1 VGGEQ
6 AHDGARGERPPLGH
20 RSAAVVDGGAELGV
34 AAGRAHTLVGCTGNH
49 KGPTATDSVVLF
61 TLSGGFR
68 TVPRMTRVRIVDVAE
83 SAGVSR
89 ATVTNALKGT
99 GRMTGRTREH
109 VLSVAAALGY
119 PLATDPCRQAPSR
132 TLALGVTTLGAE
144 EWNFAALPY
153 FAQVISG
160 AIASAHARGY
170 GLTVLPAAPAD
181 RRWHALVAD
190 GVLMLDPQ
198 EDDPVERLLR
208 ASDVPLVYVGR
219 PARPCV
225 GDVWVDN
232 DHDTVLWSV
241 LDRLRAEGARRIAL
255 IAGPGTDYYARRN
268 AEVYRTWS
276 AERGNDPLIAPLDH
290 PELGEALFAARRGER
305 PDAVYGIYES
315 AGRLAL
321 DAALRQGLRV
331 PDDVLVACM
340 SEDPAYAETAPPV
353 TTLSLSPRLAG
364 GLAVEALIQLIETGA
379 ARSNPPLP
387 TRLALRAST
396 RRA

>member
-1 VGGEQ
+1 
-6 AHDGARGERPPLGH
+6 
-20 RSAAVVDGGAELGV
+20 
-34 AAGRAHTLVGCTGNH
+34 
-49 KGPTATDSVVLF
+49 
-61 TLSGGFR
+61 
-68 TVPRMTRVRIVDVAE
+68 MTRVRIVDVAE
-83 SAGVSR
+83 TAGVSR

-119 PLATDPCRQAPSR
+119 PLTTDPRRPAPSR

-160 AIASAHARGY
+160 AVSSAHARGY

-198 EDDPVERLLR
+198 QDDPVERLLL
-208 ASDVPLVYVGR
+208 ATDLPVVYIGR
-219 PARPCV
+219 PACPEPS
-225 GDVWVDN
+225 DVWIDN
-232 DHDTVLWSV
+232 DHDTVMRSI
-241 LDRLRAEGARRIAL
+241 LDLLRSQGARRIAL
-255 IAGPGTDYYARRN
+255 IAGPGTDYYACRN
-268 AEVYRTWS
+268 TEIYRAWS
-276 AERGNDPLIAPLDH
+276 AEHGNDPLVAPLDH
-290 PELGEALFAARRGER
+290 PELGEALFATRRGER

-331 PDDVLVACM
+331 PADVLIACM
-340 SEDPAYAETAPPV
+340 SEDPAYAESDPPI

-364 GLAVEALIQLIETGA
+364 GLAVEALIQLIETGG
-379 ARSNPPLP
+379 ARPMPPLP
-387 TRLALRAST
+387 THLAIRTST
-396 RRA
+396 RRV

>member
-1 VGGEQ
+1 
-6 AHDGARGERPPLGH
+6 
-20 RSAAVVDGGAELGV
+20 
-34 AAGRAHTLVGCTGNH
+34 
-49 KGPTATDSVVLF
+49 
-61 TLSGGFR
+61 
-68 TVPRMTRVRIVDVAE
+68 MTRVRIVDVAKT
-83 SAGVSR
+83 AGVSR

-119 PLATDPCRQAPSR
+119 PLATDPRRLSPSR

-144 EWNFAALPY
+144 AWNFAALPY
-153 FAQVISG
+153 FAQVIAG
-160 AIASAHARGY
+160 ALASAHARGY

-198 EDDPVERLLR
+198 QDDPVERLLR
-208 ASDVPLVYVGR
+208 ASDVPRVYVGR
-219 PARPCV
+219 PACPEPS
-225 GDVWVDN
+225 DVWVDN
-232 DHDTVLWSV
+232 DHDSV
-241 LDRLRAEGARRIAL
+241 LRSVLALLRSQGARRIAL
-255 IAGPGTDYYARRN
+255 IAGPGSDYYACRN
-268 AEVYRTWS
+268 AEIYRLWS
-276 AERGNDPLIAPLDH
+276 AEHGNDPLILPLDH
-290 PELGEALFAARRGER
+290 PELGEALFATRRGER

-340 SEDPAYAETAPPV
+340 SEDPAYTETAPPI

-364 GLAVEALIQLIETGA
+364 GLAVEALIQLIETGKA
-379 ARSNPPLP
+379 CPIPSLP
-387 TRLALRAST
+387 VHLAVRAST
-396 RRA
+396 RRG